1 MKTKF
6 KFIDKNNQWHLVT
19 EYENAFLDIYYEQII
34 SAKKAKKINCYE
46 FTWEAWEILR
56 PGYIVIK
63 NNGTK

>member
-34 SAKKAKKINCYE
+34 SAKKAKKNK
-46 FTWEAWEILR
+46 LL
-56 PGYIVIK
+56 
-63 NNGTK
+63 